1 LSSRHAAPFIR
12 DVLARFRT
20 QTIAAA
26 DAAAELGVSRSRF
39 YVLFAS
45 YLALCALRRQH
56 QWRPGLSGGNQC
68 QAWPPAVLALLRK
81 LLASKPPS
89 SYSFAAS
96 EVHRRHDL
104 PLDRAT
110 VRRWALAN
118 NLAPD
123 TRHKKPLKPVRRWQ
137 VQQIGQLW
145 QYDASPHRWLPTQNL
160 QPSMLELIDD
170 HSRLLPLARL
180 YPR

>member
-20 QTIAAA
+20 QTIAAT

-39 YVLFAS
+39 YVLYAS
-45 YLALCALRRQH
+45 YLALCASRHQH
-56 QWRPGLSGGNQC
+56 QWLPGLSGGNQC
-68 QAWPPAVLALLRK
+68 PPWPPAVLSLLRK
-81 LLASKPPS
+81 LLGSKPPS

-118 NLAPD
+118 HLAPD
-123 TRHKKPLKPVRRWQ
+123 RHKKPLKPVRRWQ
-137 VQQIGQLW
+137 VQQIGQL
-145 QYDASPHRWLPTQNL
+145 
-160 QPSMLELIDD
+160 
-170 HSRLLPLARL
+170 
-180 YPR
+180 